1 TIEEKDTALKR
12 VAELETAVEH
22 SSATDK
28 ISADRLVKLE
38 SSLNEQLELVESLRC
53 SAAQAKSEFDEAMV
67 TNSERIVLLEK
78 ENNQLSSRI
87 SDMALEAASLSKKL
101 EESVADVASA
111 FAARDNAAAECLRLQ
126 SEFVMLA
133 ERSRES
139 QLRLEQQ
146 FSEARN
152 ELNNKVI
159 VIEGLEHALET
170 ANASLSAS
178 QVSAQDEALTTIKE
192 LEEQVAK
199 YKTELSA
206 VQAALGDSTD
216 VEQLAQERDKAL
228 ESIDTLK
235 TMMIELANS
244 KDGDIAELEASLKR
258 QEELLDASVRETV
271 EKEEALQLAEK
282 LAATHLDRA
291 VKAEL
296 ELDQA
301 TRNNVNEVERLV
313 EERDELD
320 SNLKKARLLEAKL
333 LKEKSQ
339 ADSELLSLR
348 ATIAEN
354 QQATLSLEK
363 KVDQLSEEL
372 SKAQVDADAGTNLAM
387 TMRKELLTLVEKMA
401 TLPGCQS
408 EDISNIVQNDRLA
421 SHEDLLKCAL
431 RLISAATAAAASSS
445 EVMAHHGLSSD
456 ELAQVQQEIDKL
468 RVLNSKL
475 EKKNTKLRDVYKQ
488 DITELH
494 AEEEKQ
500 RKRADMLSAEIS
512 NNDAHIQTLEQ
523 QLLEVKGELA
533 TQQKQRVDLE
543 ATVIQL
549 TTKTNSLQR
558 VRTSEMPTT
567 PQKYASPLVST
578 PENTNRN
585 GNSGL
590 TASNT
595 KAAMTRLAS
604 QRTPMKIE
612 NKRVNTTPKPDN
624 MLSPISSSTLNTR
637 LAASAPQEEAIQTT
651 GRYPLRKRTAVNSE
665 NNSIASAVP
674 VSANSAS
681 ADLAVGATK
690 AEAVRT
696 RSTYGDRRRNR
707 RNQPASNNDGLDEQA
722 AEQCAQQ

>member
-1 TIEEKDTALKR
+1 QIISLNKAIEVQSDDIKSLQQQLLKIVEEKDTALKR

-53 SAAQAKSEFDEAMV
+53 SAAQAKSEFDQALE
-67 TNSERIVLLEK
+67 TNAERIALLEK
-78 ENNQLSSRI
+78 ENNQLNSRI

-111 FAARDNAAAECLRLQ
+111 FAARDNAAAECLHLQ
-126 SEFVMLA
+126 SEFDMLA

-235 TMMIELANS
+235 AMMIELANS
-244 KDGDIAELEASLKR
+244 KDGDIAELEANLKR

-301 TRNNVNEVERLV
+301 TRNNINEIERLV
-313 EERDELD
+313 GERDELD
-320 SNLKKARLLEAKL
+320 SNLKKAWLLEAKL
-333 LKEKSQ
+333 LKEKSE

-348 ATIAEN
+348 ATIAKN

-363 KVDQLSEEL
+363 KVEQLSEEL
-372 SKAQVDADAGTNLAM
+372 SKAQVDADAGTNLAI

-431 RLISAATAAAASSS
+431 RLISAAAATSSS
-445 EVMAHHGLSSD
+445 EVTAHHGLSFD

-475 EKKNTKLRDVYKQ
+475 EKKNTKLRD
-488 DITELH
+488 
-494 AEEEKQ
+494 
-500 RKRADMLSAEIS
+500 
-512 NNDAHIQTLEQ
+512 
-523 QLLEVKGELA
+523 
-533 TQQKQRVDLE
+533 
-543 ATVIQL
+543 
-549 TTKTNSLQR
+549 
-558 VRTSEMPTT
+558 
-567 PQKYASPLVST
+567 
-578 PENTNRN
+578 
-585 GNSGL
+585 
-590 TASNT
+590 
-595 KAAMTRLAS
+595 
-604 QRTPMKIE
+604 
-612 NKRVNTTPKPDN
+612 
-624 MLSPISSSTLNTR
+624 
-637 LAASAPQEEAIQTT
+637 
-651 GRYPLRKRTAVNSE
+651 
-665 NNSIASAVP
+665 
-674 VSANSAS
+674 
-681 ADLAVGATK
+681 
-690 AEAVRT
+690 
-696 RSTYGDRRRNR
+696 
-707 RNQPASNNDGLDEQA
+707 
-722 AEQCAQQ
+722 